1 MTEPVLKVENLSKKY
16 GGTLVWDKLNA
27 QVMPGQVIS
36 IIGPSGAGK
45 STFLRCLNM
54 LETPTSG
61 QIFYHDQEVT
71 QMKSK
76 ELQSLREHVGMVFQ
90 NFNLFANMS
99 VSENICLALKKVKGL
114 DEAAAKDKALALL
127 KQVGLAEK
135 ADSYP
140 SSLSGGQQ
148 QRVAIARSL
157 AMDPEV
163 ILFDEPTSAL
173 DPEMVGDILKIM
185 QELAEQGMTMVV
197 VTHEMSFAK
206 NVSDEI
212 WFMADQQIL
221 EKGSPSSFFQKPQT
235 ERAQDFLDKVLNL

>member
-16 GGTLVWDKLNA
+16 GDTLVWDQVNA

-61 QIFYHDQEVT
+61 KIFYHDQEVT
-71 QMKSK
+71 QMKDK

-99 VSENICLALKKVKGL
+99 VSDNICLALKKVKGL

-127 KQVGLAEK
+127 KQVGLADK

-221 EKGSPSSFFQKPQT
+221 EKGSPASFFQKPQT

>member
-16 GGTLVWDKLNA
+16 GDTLVWDKLNA

-71 QMKSK
+71 QMKNK